1 MSERDSIQSLL
12 VLRKLTRAI
21 SDAVRTQI
29 SEHLTT
35 LAPLFRPQTVLGDH
49 IVGGVKE
56 STRRAEQALKE
67 VLALYEAVAP
77 ARPFNLRRE
86 LTPPFN
92 FSAPGLEITPV
103 DYVHVV
109 QSGADS
115 RRIRVRCPLVWTM
128 SYAGFAPTRL
138 PDLLDQ
144 KVRGEEL
151 QRFILAHL
159 LLHAVV
165 SQQKGVTNIL
175 EGLHF
180 PVVSTKVAEYGELPV
195 TRIGV
200 GISTERPSDDVVL
213 QSAELTGMDAFEEVV
228 NVDDISKL
236 RIPFRDRLL
245 DLARQHMPT
254 VATPS

>member
-1 MSERDSIQSLL
+1 MSEPDSIQSLL

-21 SDAVRTQI
+21 SDLVRTQI
-29 SEHLTT
+29 GEHLAT
-35 LAPLFRPQTVLGDH
+35 LAPLFRPQIVLGDH

-77 ARPFNLRRE
+77 AKPFNLRRE

-92 FSAPGLEITPV
+92 FAGTALEITPV
-103 DYVHVV
+103 DYIHVA
-109 QSGADS
+109 QSGTES
-115 RRIRVRCPLVWTM
+115 RKIRVRSPLVWTV

-151 QRFILAHL
+151 QRFILSHL
-159 LLHAVV
+159 LLHAVAA
-165 SQQKGVTNIL
+165 QQRGVTNIL
-175 EGLHF
+175 DGLHF
-180 PVVSTKVAEYGELPV
+180 PVTTVKVPEYGDLPI

-200 GISTERPSDDVVL
+200 GISTERPSDEVVL

-228 NVDDISKL
+228 NVEDISRL
-236 RIPFRDRLL
+236 RDPVRERLL
-245 DLARQHMPT
+245 ELARLHAP
-254 VATPS
+254 ALASP

>member
-1 MSERDSIQSLL
+1 MPERDSIQSLL

-21 SDAVRTQI
+21 SDAVRAQI

-56 STRRAEQALKE
+56 STRRAEQVLKD
-67 VLALYEAVAP
+67 VLALYETVAP
-77 ARPFNLRRE
+77 GKPFNLRRE
-86 LTPPFN
+86 LAPPFN
-92 FSAPGLEITPV
+92 FSSGGLEITPV
-103 DYVHVV
+103 DYVHVA
-109 QSGADS
+109 QSGPDN
-115 RRIRVRCPLVWTM
+115 RRIKVRCPLVWTM

-151 QRFILAHL
+151 QRFILSHL
-159 LLHAVV
+159 LLQAVV
-165 SQQKGVTNIL
+165 AQQRGVTNIL

-180 PVVSTKVAEYGELPV
+180 PITSTRVAEYGELPV

-200 GISTERPSDDVVL
+200 GISTERPSDEVVL

-228 NVDDISKL
+228 HVDDFSRL
-236 RIPFRDRLL
+236 RDPFRERLL
-245 DLARQHMPT
+245 DLARQHMPA
-254 VATPS
+254 VATSS

>member
-1 MSERDSIQSLL
+1 MSDRDSIQSLL

-29 SEHLTT
+29 SEHLAT
-35 LAPLFRPQTVLGDH
+35 LTPLFRPQTVLGDH
-49 IVGGVKE
+49 IVGGIKE

-67 VLALYEAVAP
+67 VLASYEAVAP
-77 ARPFNLRRE
+77 AKPFNLRRE

-92 FSAPGLEITPV
+92 FSGVGLEITPV
-103 DYVHVV
+103 DYVHTIPDA
-109 QSGADS
+109 SDG
-115 RRIRVRCPLVWTM
+115 RRIRVRCPLVWTV
-128 SYAGFAPTRL
+128 SYAGFSPARL

-151 QRFILAHL
+151 QRFILSHL

-165 SQQKGVTNIL
+165 DQQRGLTNIL

-180 PVVSTKVAEYGELPV
+180 PLTTVKVPEYGELPI

-200 GISTERPSDDVVL
+200 GISTERPSDEVVL

-228 NVDDISKL
+228 NVDDISRL
-236 RIPFRDRLL
+236 RDPLRDRLL
-245 DLARQHMPT
+245 DMARQHVPAA
-254 VATPS
+254 VSS